1 MGGQSLPTHF
11 FMRPDL
17 EQDLSNSPTVL
28 AKVKQSEIYAQ
39 NLYAALCNNVFQ
51 KSELWPVLQNQIWS
65 CTWRYAGGIIADMR
79 DEGDY
84 IAWYCSGMGGMFGEN
99 ADRMPFFVPEGTV
112 TQAIAEDL
120 AALGWQVVDTYT
132 ANL

>member
-1 MGGQSLPTHF
+1 
-11 FMRPDL
+11 MRPDL
-17 EQDLSNSPTVL
+17 EQDLINSPAVV
-28 AKVKQSEIYAQ
+28 AKVRQSEIYAQ

-51 KSELWPVLQNQIWS
+51 KIELWSVLKNQTWS

-84 IAWYCSGMGGMFGEN
+84 IAWYCSGMGGMFG
-99 ADRMPFFVPEGTV
+99 DDVDRRMPLFVPEGTV

-120 AALGWQVVDTYT
+120 VELGWQVVDS
-132 ANL
+132 

>member
-1 MGGQSLPTHF
+1 MQ
-11 FMRPDL
+11 PDL
-17 EQDLSNSPTVL
+17 EQDLTTSAMIL

-51 KSELWPVLQNQIWS
+51 KTELWPVLQNQTWS

-84 IAWYCSGMGGMFGEN
+84 ISWYCSGMGGMFGEN
-99 ADRMPFFVPEGTV
+99 AERMPLFVPEGTV

-120 AALGWQVVDTYT
+120 ALLGWQVVDR
-132 ANL
+132 